1 MIWVEVLFFNV
12 GLSVSCFNIS
22 MILKGYIMFFSK
34 VYLLGVKMV
43 KKIVFGWDL
52 VIIML

>member
-1 MIWVEVLFFNV
+1 MIWVEVLFFNI

-52 VIIML
+52 VII